1 MLNTL
6 LEALSLVS
14 RLDSQVVAIVWL
26 SFKVALATVTLATL
40 IGLPL
45 GALVAVASF
54 PGRGAVTVCLNAMMG
69 LPSVVVGVIVY
80 LFLSRSGPFGNL
92 GLLYSPPAMIM
103 AQTVLVVPLIAAL
116 TRQIVEDAWRAYS
129 TEFRSM
135 HLSLRH
141 SVGALLYDCRYSLVV
156 AVLAGT
162 GRSLSEVGAVMIV
175 GGNIEGYTR
184 VMTTAIALETAK
196 GDLPLSLALGMVLLT
211 VVLLLNTAAYHLR
224 SWAMRKYG

>member
-6 LEALSLVS
+6 IEALSLLAH
-14 RLDSQVVAIVWL
+14 LDSQVLTIVWL
-26 SFKVALATVTLATL
+26 SFKVTFVTIVLSTL

-54 PGRGAVTVCLNAMMG
+54 PGRSAVTVFLNGMMG
-69 LPSVVVGVIVY
+69 MPSVIVGVGVY

-92 GLLYSPPAMIM
+92 GLLYSPLAMII
-103 AQTVLVVPLIAAL
+103 AQTIMVVPLMAAL
-116 TRQIVEDAWRAYS
+116 TRQVVEDAWRDYAC
-129 TEFRSM
+129 EFRSM
-135 HLSLRH
+135 RFGLRH
-141 SVGALLYDCRYSLVV
+141 SIPTLLYDCRFSLVV
-156 AVLAGT
+156 AVLAGM

-196 GDLPLSLALGMVLLT
+196 GDLPLSLALGVVLLT
-211 VVLLLNTAAYHLR
+211 VVMLLNTGAFYLR
-224 SWAMRKYG
+224 RWAMRKYG